1 MCVRQGSGEEG
12 GGSDEGHKDR
22 EGRGKP
28 EGDEDDDLEF
38 GGLMDGQQL
47 MDGQEDED
55 DEMFDAQHS
64 GTGTIGGAAM
74 CILWVGPGLVPFC
87 DQCGVCGCADE
98 AFMRSGNLHLPF
110 DHAYRAS
117 LAGTLFYTLPP
128 SNTPCPPLPHPSPRD
143 TDPLSLSCV
152 CLGIIGAYGGAQSQS
167 TWSNGRHNANVG
179 PQYHTQPPAF
189 DDQGYFYGAAG
200 ATSPQ
205 RTSVR

>member
-1 MCVRQGSGEEG
+1 VRQGSGEEG

-74 CILWVGPGLVPFC
+74 YRLIYIYIYIYIYEPPCGARRIAVWVGG
-87 DQCGVCGCADE
+87 
-98 AFMRSGNLHLPF
+98 
-110 DHAYRAS
+110 
-117 LAGTLFYTLPP
+117 
-128 SNTPCPPLPHPSPRD
+128 PLPS
-143 TDPLSLSCV
+143 SSFV
-152 CLGIIGAYGGAQSQS
+152 IGVAV
-167 TWSNGRHNANVG
+167 WLCR
-179 PQYHTQPPAF
+179 
-189 DDQGYFYGAAG
+189 
-200 ATSPQ
+200 
-205 RTSVR
+205 